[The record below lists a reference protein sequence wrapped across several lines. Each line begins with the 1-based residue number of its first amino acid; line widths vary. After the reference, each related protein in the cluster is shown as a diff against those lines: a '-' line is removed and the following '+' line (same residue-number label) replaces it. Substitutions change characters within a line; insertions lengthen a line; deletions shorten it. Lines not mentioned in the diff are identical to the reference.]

1 MVDSAKKASRK
12 QWVIAIGGISLFVVL
27 LVFGMWVSDPNKGKP
42 DPREVARLEA
52 QEVRKD
58 YKARSVDAVTPQE
71 RWISKSEQELAAYK
85 TENRD
90 LKQKQAMMEKKLGDI
105 EALLRSDKFNQPAN
119 NIRSD
124 KFNQPAKNNSSN
136 ASPALGSLPPPP
148 NPNRVPVVTP
158 GGQEQTDI
166 KNQIA
171 GNILPP
177 SPQNKNSVNKDGKPG
192 GSSIQVFDF
201 DDNSTSKKKKES
213 RNIAHALPTGAFGK
227 IVLLSGVDAPTGGEA
242 ENNPV
247 PILMRLLDYGTL
259 PNYFHSEIK
268 DCHVTGAV
276 RGDLSSERCKIRTE
290 RLSCVLIDGDIIDV
304 PLKGWVNGEDGK
316 EGFRGRVVEKAGA
329 LLARTFVAGTFSG
342 IGNNVA
348 MQYQNVSQSALGS
361 VTSIDPSNVG
371 KAGLATGLSTSM
383 EKLADYYME
392 RANEMYPIIEI
403 GANRIGELVLQE
415 GVDLERNII
424 GNMSGEQ

>member
-1 MVDSAKKASRK
+1 MVDSAKKASKK
-12 QWVIAIGGISLFVVL
+12 QWGIAIGGMTMFVVL

-42 DPREVARLEA
+42 DPRERARLEA
-52 QEVRKD
+52 EEVRKD

-85 TENRD
+85 AENRD
-90 LKQKQAMMEKKLGDI
+90 LKQKQSMMEKKLNDI
-105 EALLRSDKFNQPAN
+105 EALLRSGKLNQPDA
-119 NIRSD
+119 
-124 KFNQPAKNNSSN
+124 NNSSN
-136 ASPALGSLPPPP
+136 ASPAIGSLPPPP
-148 NPNRVPVVTP
+148 NPKSVPVVPP
-158 GGQEQTDI
+158 GGEENVDI
-166 KNQIA
+166 KKEIT

-177 SPQNKNSVNKDGKPG
+177 SPQNKNAVNRDGKSG
-192 GSSIQVFDF
+192 GSSIQVFLF
-201 DDNSTSKKKKES
+201 DDESNSKKKNES
-213 RNIAHALPTGAFGK
+213 RNISHALPTGAFGK

-276 RGDLSSERCKIRTE
+276 RGDLSSERGKIRTE
-290 RLSCVLIDGDIIDV
+290 RLSCVLINGDIIDV

-348 MQYQNVSQSALGS
+348 MQYQNVSQSALGT
-361 VTSIDPSNVG
+361 VTTIDPSDVG
-371 KAGLATGLSTSM
+371 RAGLATGVSTSM

-424 GNMSGEQ
+424 GNMGGEQ

>member
-1 MVDSAKKASRK
+1 MVDSAKKASKK
-12 QWVIAIGGISLFVVL
+12 QWVIAIGGMSLFVVL

-85 TENRD
+85 AENRD

-105 EALLRSDKFNQPAN
+105 EALLRSGKLNQPAN
-119 NIRSD
+119 S
-124 KFNQPAKNNSSN
+124 NSSN
-136 ASPALGSLPPPP
+136 SSPALGSLPPPP
-148 NPNRVPVVTP
+148 NPNSVPVVTP
-158 GGQEQTDI
+158 GGQEQPDI

-177 SPQNKNSVNKDGKPG
+177 SPQNKNAVNKDGKPG

-201 DDNSTSKKKKES
+201 DDESTSKKKKES

-247 PILMRLLDYGTL
+247 PILMRLLDHGTL
-259 PNYFHSEIK
+259 PNYFNSEIK

-276 RGDLSSERCKIRTE
+276 RGDLSSERGKIRTE
-290 RLSCVLIDGDIIDV
+290 RLSCILVNGDIIDV

-348 MQYQNVSQSALGS
+348 MQYQNVSQSALGT
-361 VTSIDPSNVG
+361 VTSIDPSDVG
-371 KAGLATGLSTSM
+371 KAGLATGVSTSM

-424 GNMSGEQ
+424 GNMGGEQ